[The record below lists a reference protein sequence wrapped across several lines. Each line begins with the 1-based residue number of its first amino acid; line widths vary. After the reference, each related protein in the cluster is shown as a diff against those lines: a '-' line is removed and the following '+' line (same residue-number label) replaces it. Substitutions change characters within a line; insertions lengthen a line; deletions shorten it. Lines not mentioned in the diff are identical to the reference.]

1 MKGGL
6 TNMLS
11 PETFIAFWIGVL
23 VPIVFLSIVY
33 LVFKISIKNIS
44 LSIIVMGAFILLC
57 SFSFGFT
64 GAVYGAIAVGMIT
77 IGTVTLIAGLYDE
90 VRILK
95 KKISSDEEKTY

>member
-1 MKGGL
+1 
-6 TNMLS
+6 MLS